1 MAKTR
6 QGVTVGDGEN
16 AEAIGRLTALLL
28 IERRGTDPVVRRPG
42 EPAPRDDESLGIW
55 LASAAALAAGEPK
68 RALAILEEPTQG
80 ASEGTTPPRA
90 HAHVRPSPWSP
101 LSWALRTAAVAM
113 DSNWQPG
120 TSLVPLRPEAE
131 VAQFK
136 AGEGIETAMASATD
150 PRLRL
155 CAHLAGR
162 VTPVL
167 LSSRMTLGHAAGAA
181 DAQARTVQYGV
192 RAHWTERDLSAD
204 AREPLKWF
212 DGLYEEIAATGH
224 ADAAACHLLLAA
236 DLRVRAGD
244 RHAAEPLLQ
253 HVGQNAP
260 SPATAGFAA
269 LLTGDWRLGS
279 PGTAEQ
285 CAAVPHPPD
294 PEALFLAAE
303 HYERA
308 DAAYQEAGSLRGR
321 AAALLRLAHIH
332 RLRGE
337 LDECRRTVACAREL
351 AVAAGDGAYAALLGV
366 HQELDLIATGADSG
380 AQTDPGE
387 RAETA
392 ESVVSWARTAGSTSW
407 LRGIRQL
414 VLERAEFWGRQGDVV
429 RSRRAALLAHRLAPE
444 PDGTAE
450 GMATAAASTY
460 LRARHRLAGI
470 VLTDLEQKDHL
481 AQLRRRTDQG
491 EPPEL
496 ADCLGAI
503 HSAKIFHDQASALRD
518 PEVMA
523 ASRSRIEIAINV
535 GTRFLAD
542 VEPVETILGMLRSDL
557 ASCPA
562 QETFF
567 RSRRSESAGL
577 EEEADRLARQ
587 ALGEAERIPDE
598 TIRRVLRCAVHVDLR
613 EWGRARAEMEAVEP
627 KLSAIQAAGLW
638 LRLRRPERAA
648 PHVPF
653 IGAAGPDQDH
663 PWERPGI
670 HADLALARGAYGE
683 AAGHALLGLDAY
695 EEHHIKLARDALRA
709 SFADDQV
716 VAGLHHTAVLSLL
729 ALGGPAAPAAAFT
742 RAERSRAGFL
752 DAVHALDAAGTDRTA
767 VAAVRNWLAAEV
779 RWSAEFEEHA
789 ATLRSRVAPPG
800 PAGSSVEGSARPASN
815 ASAPVDARHPARAAG
830 RGPQAV
836 AGDDALGTPGTWTHE
851 GGGTEAGARTEEE
864 VRRGR
869 IEEAE
874 RALDVAEAEVRTLV
888 PAALTASGGSALPDA
903 AAVAAALPP
912 GTLLLAYHLFDNT
925 LVAWA
930 MTRETLLAERR
941 TRWAHAMVAAAR
953 RFHGWCSTAGGSA
966 GEADGRELAELL
978 LRPFAAQ
985 LRHHRR
991 VIVVPPAA
999 LSLLPFHALPWNG
1012 DVLGAT
1018 HEVSYLPA
1026 ASLLTRHRAP
1036 DRPWSELGALLVGA
1050 PACDPRHGLRELP
1063 GTAAETAEI
1072 ARLMPRHRL
1081 LTGAE
1086 ATRAK
1091 VLDAAPGCEVLHLA
1105 AHGLIDELAPNRSRL
1120 PLAGDDFLGLADLL
1134 AAAHGPQLLVLS
1146 ACDTGRGS
1154 ATAGGDVLGLT
1165 RAALI
1170 TGARHA
1176 VVSLWPVRDSTGC
1189 LVVTKAYR
1197 HLVHDPAASV
1207 GGALARAQREVRDLS
1222 GAERDEEFGAL
1233 TRRAGVRAGPASRA
1247 RSSEASMPP
1256 ASAPSTSPARDSEP
1270 LRHTDADDRH
1280 PYHWAPFIH
1289 VGV

>member
-1 MAKTR
+1 MVKTW
-6 QGVTVGDGEN
+6 QGVAAGNGEN
-16 AEAIGRLTALLL
+16 GKAVERLTALLL
-28 IERRGTDPVVRRPG
+28 IEQRGTDPVVRRPC
-42 EPAPRDDESLGIW
+42 EPDFRDDEPLGVW

-68 RALAILEEPTQG
+68 RALALLKVQAPG
-80 ASEGTTPPRA
+80 ASGGTAPPRA
-90 HAHVRPSPWSP
+90 HDQVRPSQPSS
-101 LSWALRTAAVAM
+101 LSSALRTAAVAM

-131 VAQFK
+131 VAQST
-136 AGEGIETAMASATD
+136 AGEGIESAMASVTD

-162 VTPVL
+162 LTPVL

-181 DAQARTVQYGV
+181 DAQARTVQYGGP
-192 RAHWTERDLSAD
+192 AHWAERDLWAGT
-204 AREPLKWF
+204 REPLKWF
-212 DGLYEEIAATGH
+212 DGLYEEIAATRH
-224 ADAAACHLLLAA
+224 ADATACHLLLAA

-244 RHAAEPLLQ
+244 RRAAEPLLQ
-253 HVGQNAP
+253 HVGQNAL

-269 LLTGDWRLGS
+269 LLTGDWCLGT

-285 CAAVPHPPD
+285 CAAVPDPPD
-294 PEALFLAAE
+294 PAALSLATE

-308 DAAYQEAGSLRGR
+308 VAAYQEAESLRGR

-337 LDECRRTVACAREL
+337 LDACRRTVARAREL
-351 AVAAGDGAYAALLGV
+351 AVAGGDGAYAALLGI
-366 HQELDLIATGADSG
+366 HQQLDLIAAGAEPG
-380 AQTDPGE
+380 AQTGPGE
-387 RAETA
+387 GAGTV
-392 ESVVSWARTAGSTSW
+392 ESVVNWARTAGSTSW
-407 LRGIRQL
+407 LRGMRQL
-414 VLERAEFWGRQGDVV
+414 VLERAEFWSARGDVV
-429 RSRRAALLAHRLAPE
+429 RSRRAALLAHRLTPE
-444 PDGTAE
+444 AEGTSE
-450 GMATAAASTY
+450 GMAAPEAGVY

-481 AQLRRRTDQG
+481 ARLRLRTEQG
-491 EPPEL
+491 ERPEL
-496 ADCLGAI
+496 ADCLGVI

-523 ASRSRIEIAINV
+523 ASRSRIEFAISV
-535 GTRFLAD
+535 GTRFLTD

-562 QETFF
+562 QEAFF
-567 RSRRSESAGL
+567 RSRRSRSAGL

-598 TIRRVLRCAVHVDLR
+598 MFRRVLRCAVHVDLR
-613 EWGRARAEMEAVEP
+613 EGGMARAEMEVVEP

-653 IGAAGPDQDH
+653 IGADGPDQDY

-670 HADLALARGAYGE
+670 HADLALARGAYGH

-695 EEHHIKLARDALRA
+695 EEYRVKLARDALRA

-716 VAGLHHTAVLSLL
+716 VAGLHHTAVISLL
-729 ALGGPAAPAAAFT
+729 SLGGPSAPAAAFT

-752 DAVHALDAAGTDRTA
+752 DALHALDAAGTDQA
-767 VAAVRNWLAAEV
+767 ALAAVRNWLAAEV

-789 ATLRSRVAPPG
+789 ATIRSRPAPPG
-800 PAGSSVEGSARPASN
+800 PAGSSAGRGVLPASA
-815 ASAPVDARHPARAAG
+815 ASEPVDARHSAGGAG
-830 RGPQAV
+830 RGPETV
-836 AGDDALGTPGTWTHE
+836 AGDEAPGKPGASTPGAWPS
-851 GGGTEAGARTEEE
+851 GGGVTDEEAP
-864 VRRGR
+864 RGR

-874 RALDVAEAEVRTLV
+874 RALDVAEAEVLRLV
-888 PAALTASGGSALPDA
+888 PAALTASGSSALPDA
-903 AAVAAALPP
+903 AAVAEALPP
-912 GTLLLAYHLFDNT
+912 GSLLLAYHLFDDA

-930 MTRETLLAERR
+930 MTRQTLLAERH
-941 TRWAHAMVAAAR
+941 TRWAHAAVAAAR
-953 RFHGWCSTAGGSA
+953 RFHDWCSTAGASA
-966 GEADGRELAELL
+966 GEADGQELAELL

-985 LRHHRR
+985 LQDHQR
-991 VIVVPPAA
+991 VIVVPPAS

-1012 DVLGAT
+1012 DILGVT

-1026 ASLLTRHRAP
+1026 ASLLTRRRHQAP

-1081 LTGAE
+1081 LTGAD
-1086 ATRAK
+1086 AARAK
-1091 VLDAAPGCEVLHLA
+1091 VLEAAPGYEVLHLA
-1105 AHGLIDELAPNRSRL
+1105 THGLVDELAPNRSRL
-1120 PLAGDDFLGLADLL
+1120 PLAGDDCLGLADLL

-1146 ACDTGRGS
+1146 ACDTGRGR

-1189 LVVTKAYR
+1189 LVVTKTYQ
-1197 HLVHDPAASV
+1197 HLLHDPAASV
-1207 GGALARAQREVRDLS
+1207 GAALARAQCEVRELS
-1222 GAERDEEFGAL
+1222 GAERDEEFSAL
-1233 TRRAGVRAGPASRA
+1233 TDRAGVRAGPASRA
-1247 RSSEASMPP
+1247 RSWDAS
-1256 ASAPSTSPARDSEP
+1256 RDSEP

>member
-1 MAKTR
+1 MAKT
-6 QGVTVGDGEN
+6 GPGIAAGDGGN
-16 AEAIGRLTALLL
+16 GDAVGRLTALLL
-28 IERRGTDPVVRRPG
+28 IEQRGADPFVRRPA
-42 EPAPRDDESLGIW
+42 EAAPQDDEPLGTW
-55 LASAAALAAGEPK
+55 LAAAAALAGGEPK
-68 RALAILEEPTQG
+68 RALALLEEPPPG
-80 ASEGTTPPRA
+80 GSGGTAPPRDA
-90 HAHVRPSPWSP
+90 HDHMRPSQRSP
-101 LSWALRTAAVAM
+101 LSPALRTAAVAM

-131 VAQFK
+131 AARFG
-136 AGEGIETAMASATD
+136 AAEGIEEGTGAVTD

-162 VTPVL
+162 LAPVL
-167 LSSRMTLGHAAGAA
+167 LSSRMTLGHAARAA
-181 DAQARTVQYGV
+181 VAQALSVRYGMRVRRTD
-192 RAHWTERDLSAD
+192 RDLSAGTL
-204 AREPLKWF
+204 EPLKWF

-224 ADAAACHLLLAA
+224 ADAVACHLLLAA

-244 RHAAEPLLQ
+244 REAAEPLLR
-253 HVGQNAP
+253 HAGHSTL

-269 LLTGDWRLGS
+269 LLTGDWCLGT
-279 PGTAEQ
+279 PGAAEQ
-285 CAAVPHPPD
+285 CAAAPEPPD
-294 PEALFLAAE
+294 PRTLSLAAG

-308 DAAYQEAGSLRGR
+308 DAAYQEAESLRGR
-321 AAALLRLAHIH
+321 AAVLLRLAHIH
-332 RLRGE
+332 RLRDD
-337 LDECRRTVACAREL
+337 LDECRSTVARAREL

-366 HQELDLIATGADSG
+366 HQELDLIAAGAESG
-380 AQTDPGE
+380 THTDPD
-387 RAETA
+387 AEAGTV
-392 ESVVSWARTAGSTSW
+392 ESVVSWASTAGSTSW
-407 LRGIRQL
+407 LRGLRQL
-414 VLERAEFWGRQGDVV
+414 VLERAEFWGGHGDVV

-444 PDGTAE
+444 ADGTA
-450 GMATAAASTY
+450 GGTAAAPVAGTY

-470 VLTDLEQKDHL
+470 VLTDLEQKDRL
-481 AQLRRRTDQG
+481 AQLRRSTERG
-491 EPPEL
+491 GPPEL
-496 ADCLGAI
+496 ADCLGVI
-503 HSAKIFHDQASALRD
+503 HCAKIFHDQASALRD
-518 PEVMA
+518 PDMMA
-523 ASRSRIEIAINV
+523 ASRSRIEFAINV
-535 GTRFLAD
+535 GTRLPAG
-542 VEPVETILGMLRSDL
+542 VESVETILEVLRSDL

-567 RSRRSESAGL
+567 RSRRSRSAGL

-587 ALGEAERIPDE
+587 ALGEAGRIPDE
-598 TIRRVLRCAVHVDLR
+598 MIRRVLRCAVHVDLR

-627 KLSAIQAAGLW
+627 KLSAVQAAGLW

-653 IGAAGPDQDH
+653 IGAGGPDQDH

-670 HADLALARGAYGE
+670 HADLALARGAYGQ
-683 AAGHALLGLDAY
+683 AAGHAVLGLDAY
-695 EEHHIKLARDALRA
+695 EEHHVKLARDALRA

-716 VAGLHHTAVLSLL
+716 VAGLQHTAVLSLL
-729 ALGGPAAPAAAFT
+729 SLGGPAAPAAAFD

-752 DAVHALDAAGTDRTA
+752 GAVHALDAAGTDRA
-767 VAAVRNWLAAEV
+767 ALAAVRNWLAADV

-789 ATLRSRVAPPG
+789 ATIRSRPAPPRSVG
-800 PAGSSVEGSARPASN
+800 ASDRGGGRPAADATAPVGTRRPAG
-815 ASAPVDARHPARAAG
+815 AAG
-830 RGPQAV
+830 RGPEVV
-836 AGDDALGTPGTWTHE
+836 AGDEEAVTEDEALGKPGAWTH
-851 GGGTEAGARTEEE
+851 GGGGTEEE

-869 IEEAE
+869 IEAAE
-874 RALDVAEAEVRTLV
+874 RALDVAEAEVRRLV
-888 PAALTASGGSALPDA
+888 PDALTASANSALPDA

-912 GTLLLAYHLFDNT
+912 DTLLLAYHLFDDD

-930 MTRETLLAERR
+930 MTRETLLAERH
-941 TRWAHAMVAAAR
+941 TRWAHALVAAAR
-953 RFHGWCSTAGGSA
+953 RFHHWCSTAGGSA

-985 LRHHRR
+985 LQHYRR

-999 LSLLPFHALPWNG
+999 LSLLPFHVLPWNG
-1012 DVLGAT
+1012 DALGAT
-1018 HEVSYLPA
+1018 HEMSYLPA
-1026 ASLLTRHRAP
+1026 ASLLTRRRHQAP
-1036 DRPWSELGALLVGA
+1036 EEPWSELGALLVGA
-1050 PACDPRHGLRELP
+1050 PACHPRHGLRELP

-1081 LTGAE
+1081 LTGAD
-1086 ATRAK
+1086 ATRAN

-1105 AHGLIDELAPNRSRL
+1105 AHGLVDELAPNRSRL
-1120 PLAGDDFLGLADLL
+1120 PLAGDDCLGLADLL
-1134 AAAHGPQLLVLS
+1134 AAAHEPRLLVLS

-1197 HLVHDPAASV
+1197 HLVQDPAASV

-1222 GAERDEEFGAL
+1222 GAERDEEFRAL
-1233 TRRAGVRAGPASRA
+1233 TDRAGVPPGPESRA
-1247 RSSEASMPP
+1247 RSWA
-1256 ASAPSTSPARDSEP
+1256 AARDSEP
-1270 LRHTDADDRH
+1270 LRHPDADDRH